1 MGINNQR
8 LEIIAQEQIFTNILN
23 FTSASRST
31 DEICSISSTI
41 LNQFC
46 IDILPRIHKNVK
58 SLIVESFSM
67 ECIFGVSIY
76 SNLTQLKIFNFNK
89 GMVSRYFIDDSH
101 FEHIYKQQITDLIL
115 VSNDKN
121 IEISQEEYTK
131 DVTRGYDNLILTL
144 RRMSYVEE
152 LSLYIHILGGS
163 TFISGIHLNNKI
175 LSHMPRLH
183 TFSFY
188 FASENTVADSAI
200 CISNSDIQQTFTNI
214 KHRQIGSLIDY
225 DSCRKLIC
233 RVFSLPYKFDRLTN
247 ITNNTP
253 NIVFNSVTHLKLRDK
268 YPFKHEFFI
277 RLARGF
283 LFLKSLSIDTI
294 LAPNWRADEYH
305 LKHIDWCSI
314 VEYPHLSSLDIDSAN
329 IYYAEHFLNETKTHL
344 PCLTELKIRYEDLEM
359 VTKNFTRNETRRNC
373 TKVDPSKQQD
383 EHWLF
388 GEIGN
393 DKQGFFSSSLPTPSN
408 NVVDTTSQLS
418 SGSWVMT
425 LAECQGK
432 TVDKHLSFQKG
443 EFILV
448 REQKDATWYSGQL
461 NDKIGWFPR
470 NYVRPATE
478 IEIENNKNLTKKA
491 SISEKPLNLPT
502 SNDQSSNDVDNGDV
516 YETIYSYE
524 ATDSSDLSFDIGK
537 RVIVLKR
544 DRTGLFPNNYVQKVN
559 NIQETA
565 IAIT

>member
-1 MGINNQR
+1 DSLAN
-8 LEIIAQEQIFTNILN
+8 LKCF
-23 FTSASRST
+23 
-31 DEICSISSTI
+31 
-41 LNQFC
+41 
-46 IDILPRIHKNVK
+46 
-58 SLIVESFSM
+58 SLICYNS
-67 ECIFGVSIY
+67 
-76 SNLTQLKIFNFNK
+76 
-89 GMVSRYFIDDSH
+89 
-101 FEHIYKQQITDLIL
+101 
-115 VSNDKN
+115 
-121 IEISQEEYTK
+121 
-131 DVTRGYDNLILTL
+131 TRGYDNLILPLL

-163 TFISGIHLNNKI
+163 TFISGIHHNNKI

-314 VEYPHLSSLDIDSAN
+314 VEYPHLISLDIDSAN

-461 NDKIGWFPR
+461 ND
-470 NYVRPATE
+470 
-478 IEIENNKNLTKKA
+478 
-491 SISEKPLNLPT
+491 
-502 SNDQSSNDVDNGDV
+502 
-516 YETIYSYE
+516 
-524 ATDSSDLSFDIGK
+524 
-537 RVIVLKR
+537 
-544 DRTGLFPNNYVQKVN
+544 
-559 NIQETA
+559 
-565 IAIT
+565 